1 MNVRIEESWKRRL
14 QDEFDKDYFVKL
26 TDFVRSEYA
35 TTTVYPPGSQMF
47 SAFDACPFDKV
58 KVVILGQDPYHEPRQ
73 ANGLCFSVNDGIM
86 FPPSL
91 QNIFKEIESDLGISI
106 PKSGDLSRWAS
117 QGVLL
122 LNATLT
128 VRAHQAGSHQN
139 RGWEQFTDAVVQ
151 AIARQKQGIVY
162 MLWGSYAQRKAS
174 MVDPQRNCILKTVH
188 PSPLSAYR
196 GFFGCR
202 HFSQANQYLQSIGR
216 TPIRW

>member
-139 RGWEQFTDAVVQ
+139 RGWEQFTDAV
-151 AIARQKQGIVY
+151 IHRLQKNENILYLFCGVLMHREKGI
-162 MLWGSYAQRKAS
+162 L
-174 MVDPQRNCILKTVH
+174 
-188 PSPLSAYR
+188 
-196 GFFGCR
+196 
-202 HFSQANQYLQSIGR
+202 
-216 TPIRW
+216 

>member
-106 PKSGDLSRWAS
+106 P
-117 QGVLL
+117 
-122 LNATLT
+122 
-128 VRAHQAGSHQN
+128 
-139 RGWEQFTDAVVQ
+139 
-151 AIARQKQGIVY
+151 
-162 MLWGSYAQRKAS
+162 
-174 MVDPQRNCILKTVH
+174 
-188 PSPLSAYR
+188 
-196 GFFGCR
+196 
-202 HFSQANQYLQSIGR
+202 
-216 TPIRW
+216 